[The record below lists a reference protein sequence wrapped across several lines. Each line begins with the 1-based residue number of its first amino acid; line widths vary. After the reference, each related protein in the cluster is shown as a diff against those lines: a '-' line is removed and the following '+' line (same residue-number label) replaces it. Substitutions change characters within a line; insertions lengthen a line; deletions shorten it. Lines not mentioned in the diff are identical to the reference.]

1 MRTDVVR
8 VLEFVQEI
16 DQIQRTDALLD
27 GLKSRLGAFGV
38 SSLSVNLIHVPGQPL
53 NPHALMGEH
62 WQHWSRQYVK
72 QGYGGKDPA
81 VRLLKAHARPFA
93 WSEALAKFRCAA
105 AEEVMDACFEHTGCR
120 EGFVVPVRDADGAVL
135 TAAFSGLDVEL
146 SQDVRAALH
155 LAGYYFALRGR
166 EIVQGIALAPDCPLS
181 ARQIDCLR
189 WVHAGKTDAE
199 IGMLLGISPRTVH
212 NHLEKVKVLFNTP
225 KRSVAAFEAW
235 RRGWL
240 A

>member
-1 MRTDVVR
+1 MRTEVVR

-16 DQIQRTDALLD
+16 DQIKRTEALLD
-27 GLKSRLGAFGV
+27 GLKSRLKAFGV
-38 SSLSVNLIHVPGQPL
+38 SSLSVNLIHMPGQPV

-62 WQHWSRQYVK
+62 WQHWSRHYVRK
-72 QGYGGKDPA
+72 GYGASDPA

-93 WSEALAKFRCAA
+93 WSEALAQFRCPS
-105 AEEVMDACFEHTGCR
+105 AETVMDACFEHTGCR

-135 TAAFSGLDVEL
+135 TAAFSGLEVEL
-146 SQDVRAALH
+146 SPEVRGALH

-166 EIVQGIALAPDCPLS
+166 EIVQGIVLEPDCLLS

-189 WVHAGKTDAE
+189 WVQAGKTDTE

-212 NHLEKVKVLFNTP
+212 NHLEKAKTVFNTP
-225 KRSVAAFEAW
+225 KRAVAAFEAW